1 MTINMK
7 RFVGI
12 CIICLYGCLGFSQ
25 NQTFETWVELAVSKE
40 ISHNLS
46 LGVVEETRFQQN
58 GYLLKLFSGEFG
70 LDYKIAKP
78 LSVGITYKCSQK
90 NKEQGFF
97 ATNTYSVNASYKEKF
112 GPFKLAYRNKFESS
126 KETFINEY
134 SDLFYSYT
142 DRNKLKLTYS
152 KKSANIEPSVS
163 IETFHPINNLTSYGV
178 SEIRYGGGVW
188 FDLPKKFE
196 LELGVIYKKL
206 YHVKIPEATTILA
219 ISISKEL

>member
-1 MTINMK
+1 MK

-12 CIICLYGCLGFSQ
+12 CIICFYGSISFSQ

-58 GYLLKLFSGEFG
+58 GDFLKLFSGEFG
-70 LDYKIAKP
+70 LDYKIVKP

-97 ATNTYSVNASYKEKF
+97 ATNTYSINASYKEKL
-112 GPFKLAYRNKFESS
+112 GPIKLAYRNKFETS
-126 KETFINEY
+126 KETYINEY
-134 SDLFYSYT
+134 QDLLYTSD

-152 KKSANIEPSVS
+152 KKGANIEPSFSV
-163 IETFHPINNLTSYGV
+163 ETFHPINNGTLYKV
-178 SEIRYGGGVW
+178 SEIRYGGGIW

-206 YHVKIPEATTILA
+206 YQVKIPEAATILA

>member
-1 MTINMK
+1 MK
-7 RFVGI
+7 QFIFLFIFCV
-12 CIICLYGCLGFSQ
+12 YSVVTYSQ
-25 NQTFETWVELAVSKE
+25 KQSFESWVELSVNKE
-40 ISHNLS
+40 ITHDIS
-46 LGVVEETRFQQN
+46 LGIVEETRFQQN
-58 GYLLKLFSGEFG
+58 GYFLKLFSGEIG

-97 ATNTYSVNASYKEKF
+97 AANTYSVNVSYKEKF
-112 GPFKLAYRNKFESS
+112 GPIKLAYRNKFESS

-134 SDLFYSYT
+134 SDLFYSYN

-152 KKSANIEPSVS
+152 KKGADIEPSFS
-163 IETFHPINNLTSYGV
+163 IETFHPINNTASYGV

-196 LELGVIYKKL
+196 LELGVTYKKL